1 MLMTPDPT
9 LFAEDAAT
17 VAAATRAAGTSFY
30 RGMSVL
36 PAPRRTAM
44 YAIYTFCRV
53 VDDIADEEAP
63 LAAKR
68 NGLDAWRRRIDA
80 LPEGGDDPVTR
91 LLRDA
96 SLRYALRREDFH
108 AIIDGMEMDAG
119 APIIAPDMAMLD
131 LYCDRVASA
140 VGRLSIRVFGEVSA
154 QGDRVAHHLGRALQ
168 LTNILRDVGEDAAR
182 GRIYLPRE
190 ALEAAGATADPAT
203 LLADPG
209 LKRAMAEIAGLAEQ
223 HFSEAD
229 AAMRGCDRRA
239 VLPAR
244 MMADAYRPLLGVMRE
259 SRFAHP
265 ERRPSLPAWRKLRL
279 AAELV
284 IRTDRRR

>member
-1 MLMTPDPT
+1 MFTPSSAAR
-9 LFAEDAAT
+9 FAEDAAA
-17 VAAATRAAGTSFY
+17 VAVATRAAGTSFY

-44 YAIYTFCRV
+44 YAIYTFCRM

-68 NGLDAWRRRIDA
+68 EGLERWHRRINA
-80 LPEGGDDPVTR
+80 LPEGGDDAVTR

-119 APIIAPDMAMLD
+119 EPIIAPDMAVLD

-154 QGDRVAHHLGRALQ
+154 HGDRLAHHLGRALQ
-168 LTNILRDVGEDAAR
+168 LTNILRDVGEDAVR

-190 ALEAAGATADPAT
+190 ALATAGVAPDPAT
-203 LLADPG
+203 ILRDPA
-209 LKRAMAEIAGLAEQ
+209 LKWAMAEMAGLAEQ
-223 HFSEAD
+223 HFAEAD
-229 AAMRGCDRRA
+229 AAMGECDRRA

-244 MMADAYRPLLGVMRE
+244 MMADAYRPLLGVMRKAG
-259 SRFAHP
+259 FARP
-265 ERRPSLPAWRKLRL
+265 ERRPGLPAWRKLRL
-279 AAELV
+279 AAELL
-284 IRTDRRR
+284 IRADRRR